1 MIDFT
6 EIEFHKDDLE
16 ELMKLEI
23 DFAFQP
29 IFRASD
35 MSIGAYEALMR
46 PKGQSPLE
54 LIEAYQKLNKLFV
67 IELATCFGATLA
79 FKKRGYTNTL
89 CINSFPSEFMN
100 EGQSRLYGRYFPEL
114 VGKVIVEIVEYTKLD
129 RDKWISKKKDID
141 RHSTRIALDD
151 FSTGQNNMEALEY
164 FQPQYAKLDRSLI
177 CNIHNDSDKQEKVSS
192 LIREFH
198 SRGVKVVAEGIET
211 KEELDYLK
219 AYTKVDYFQGYYLGM
234 PT

>member
-29 IFRASD
+29 IFHASD

-46 PKGQSPLE
+46 PKNQTPLE
-54 LIEAYQKLNKLFV
+54 LIEKYQKMNKLFV
-67 IELATCFGATLA
+67 IELAICFGATLA
-79 FKKRGYTNTL
+79 FKERGYTNTL

-100 EGQSRLYGRYFPEL
+100 DGQSRLYGRYFPEF

-129 RDKWISKKKDID
+129 RDKWISKKEDID
-141 RHSTRIALDD
+141 RHGTRIALDD
-151 FSTGQNNMEALEY
+151 FST
-164 FQPQYAKLDRSLI
+164 
-177 CNIHNDSDKQEKVSS
+177 
-192 LIREFH
+192 
-198 SRGVKVVAEGIET
+198 
-211 KEELDYLK
+211 
-219 AYTKVDYFQGYYLGM
+219 
-234 PT
+234 